1 MWEPYVEKFFGQQE
15 QLNSVGCCISC
26 VERGGMR
33 WRIGPIGC
41 SSPRGW
47 TKLLLFSLL
56 LLLLLLVCVGLVEMH
71 RRFALLC
78 SGCAGRAVAVKCP
91 ETRLRTQ
98 THTDTDRRAQSVQG
112 TAVYRC
118 VHKTQPTHRG
128 MQKAYI
134 DIDTHAHP
142 HIHTHR
148 DLYMQRIYIY
158 CIYKTWLG
166 RRVGVGAD
174 AGASF
179 LA

>member
-142 HIHTHR
+142 HIQT
-148 DLYMQRIYIY
+148 QRFIYAAYIYILY
-158 CIYKTWLG
+158 IQNMAREEGGGW
-166 RRVGVGAD
+166 
-174 AGASF
+174 S
-179 LA
+179 